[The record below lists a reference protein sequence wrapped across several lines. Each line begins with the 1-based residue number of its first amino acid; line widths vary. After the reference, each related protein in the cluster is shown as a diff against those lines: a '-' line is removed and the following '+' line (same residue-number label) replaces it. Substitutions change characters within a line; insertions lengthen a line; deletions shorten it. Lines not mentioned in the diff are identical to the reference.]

1 MFDPWGRLFP
11 LASSIIIKSS
21 YRALL
26 TTEQSLSGDGC
37 LRGTSVNQRLV
48 EALLH
53 FHLQSTTKKLMN
65 LIRWNL
71 ATALVRARYS
81 TVQYVQYACRC
92 TGIYIQHACTLTCTH
107 KLCTYFCTQTESLSD
122 IPVIHKDFH
131 MPVTDVI
138 PVPALLKVQL
148 RAKIGKWAS
157 WRRVSQS
164 QKCKY

>member
-1 MFDPWGRLFP
+1 MSQFFMFDPWGRLFP

-26 TTEQSLSGDGC
+26 TTEQLLSGDGC

-65 LIRWNL
+65 LIHWNL
-71 ATALVRARYS
+71 VTVLMLVRYG
-81 TVQYVQYACRC
+81 TVRYVQYACKSA
-92 TGIYIQHACTLTCTH
+92 GIYMQHACALTCTH
-107 KLCTYFCTQTESLSD
+107 KLCMYFCTQRLSLWHSSY
-122 IPVIHKDFH
+122 PFKDFH

-138 PVPALLKVQL
+138 PVPALLNVQH

-157 WRRVSQS
+157 WRRVS
-164 QKCKY
+164 